1 MNIKEIALWILR
13 ILNVV
18 VPELLRMLGAS
29 MLGVNKNGK
38 E

>member
-1 MNIKEIALWILR
+1 MNLKEVAIWVLR
-13 ILNVV
+13 VLNVV

-29 MLGVNKNGK
+29 MLKKG